1 MLSLIFLKVNK
12 KSAYSRVQTK
22 PIKHHSENQVV
33 EISDERCQVL
43 RKKASIKSSL
53 IRKTSELQN
62 KENSQIEF
70 KGVWY
75 LPNWNTGL
83 KLWLW
88 IRTIAHFYKW
98 GWEKWV
104 IRCQSQTPYFSLSS
118 ADYKA
123 GSIMG
128 GGPNWSCRR
137 RMVCSPGHSCF

>member
-1 MLSLIFLKVNK
+1 MSIKNQHTVEFRQNQLSTN
-12 KSAYSRVQTK
+12 
-22 PIKHHSENQVV
+22 HSENQVV

-83 KLWLW
+83 KL
-88 IRTIAHFYKW
+88 
-98 GWEKWV
+98 
-104 IRCQSQTPYFSLSS
+104 
-118 ADYKA
+118 
-123 GSIMG
+123 
-128 GGPNWSCRR
+128 
-137 RMVCSPGHSCF
+137 